1 MQEFSKF
8 LVENWQWL
16 VSVVATL
23 ISLIIFIIKKK
34 PSSDL
39 FNVSL
44 YKVLSKIPFYVAEVE
59 KIGLS
64 TGIEKTKVVLDLAI
78 ADLSKLL
85 GRSLTIDEVRL
96 VDNAATTEIEG
107 VLYAPTKKG
116 GLGREE
122 SNEK

>member
-16 VSVVATL
+16 VSVMATL

-59 KIGLS
+59 KLGLS
-64 TGIEKTKVVLDLAI
+64 TGIEKTKVVLDLVI

-85 GRSLTIDEVRL
+85 GRSLTIDEVHL

-122 SNEK
+122 SNAK